1 MTRECPSC
9 GNMVES
15 GQAYCP
21 MCGSKLPLT
30 NTISKNE
37 NKYLKD
43 EIAKAEAYATAVL
56 YTKSKI
62 VFNEVNSAELNF
74 LKIIE
79 KFPSEPQAYIAYVNY
94 IIKYLDRALTPKE
107 GDDVVFFNDLQGLI
121 EKCKLFLEKALR
133 YANEDIDGNLL
144 QEICVLQSRLET
156 FKLDDSFSNKNE
168 ENKKRAK
175 KGSIIGGIVLFAIV
189 AYLIYQL
196 IRLFSL

>member
-9 GNMVES
+9 GNMVENN
-15 GQAYCP
+15 QMFCP
-21 MCGSKLPLT
+21 MCGTKIPVT
-30 NTISKNE
+30 NTINKNE

-74 LKIIE
+74 LNIIE

-94 IIKYLDRALTPKE
+94 IIKCLDRALTPKE
-107 GDDVVFFNDLQGLI
+107 GDAVIFFNDLQGVI

-133 YANEDIDGNLL
+133 YTNEDIDGNLL
-144 QEICVLQSRLET
+144 QEISVLQSRLET

-175 KGSIIGGIVLFAIV
+175 KGSIIGGIALFAIV

>member
-1 MTRECPSC
+1 ML
-9 GNMVES
+9 G
-15 GQAYCP
+15 
-21 MCGSKLPLT
+21 
-30 NTISKNE
+30 E
-37 NKYLKD
+37 N
-43 EIAKAEAYATAVL
+43 
-56 YTKSKI
+56 KSKI

-74 LKIIE
+74 LNIIE

-107 GDDVVFFNDLQGLI
+107 GDAVIFFNDLQGVI

-133 YANEDIDGNLL
+133 YTNEDIDGNLL
-144 QEICVLQSRLET
+144 QEISVLQSRLET

>member
-15 GQAYCP
+15 GQSFCP

-30 NTISKNE
+30 NIISKNE

-74 LKIIE
+74 LNIIE

-107 GDDVVFFNDLQGLI
+107 GDAVIFFNDLQGVI

-133 YANEDIDGNLL
+133 YTNEDIDGNLL
-144 QEICVLQSRLET
+144 QEISVLQSRLET